1 MAVADAFFSRIHLN
15 HAQADAAQAARRAA
29 GPGVF
34 RKLLLAMME
43 SRRRQAEA
51 ELARHA
57 GLFDRMTDEAER
69 KMTQAMFGAGL
80 PLL

>member
-15 HAQADAAQAARRAA
+15 HAQADAALEARAA
-29 GPGVF
+29 QGPGIF
-34 RKLLLAMME
+34 RKLLDAMME

-51 ELARHA
+51 EIARHA

-69 KMTQAMFGAGL
+69 KMTQAMFGSGR